1 MLFVREKWGDRP
13 DSNRRR
19 GDHGPE
25 CFHYTTATAG
35 TAGTEPAASRLTS
48 ERSTQLSYAPW
59 EERGRD
65 SNPRSRAHEARED
78 SRSSTAQV

>member
-13 DSNRRR
+13 DSNRRL

-25 CFHYTTATAG
+25 CFHCTTGTAG

-48 ERSTQLSYAPW
+48 ERSTQLSYASW
-59 EERGRD
+59 EGA
-65 SNPRSRAHEARED
+65 RAGFEPAI
-78 SRSSTAQV
+78 SSS